1 VATLDDIV
9 VILRKSPA
17 PLTVAEIAS
26 EAGSDIRSCDA
37 LLWDNPE
44 HFVWQP
50 GHKWTVSR
58 GRTHVRR
65 SDPPLTPDAR
75 SPDTPGAAQNQ
86 LRAVTLSTGLTI
98 AVDRRPLD
106 SDAVFT
112 VRSIGNRIALTL
124 NSAHE
129 VFTELPMPF
138 AGAPEESSYKQLC
151 EVLLSAWALY
161 EDAIPEGP
169 ARRGAQDARSFWG
182 RRVVE
187 MLRESNDD

>member
-1 VATLDDIV
+1 VVTLDDIV
-9 VILRKSPA
+9 GILRKSPA
-17 PLTVAEIAS
+17 PLTISEIAS

-58 GRTHVRR
+58 TRTHVRR

-75 SPDTPGAAQNQ
+75 SPDTSGAARSQ

-106 SDAVFT
+106 SDAVFS
-112 VRSIGNRIALTL
+112 VRSTGNRIALTL

-129 VFTELPMPF
+129 IFTELPMPF

-161 EDAIPEGP
+161 EDGIPEGP
-169 ARRGAQDARSFWG
+169 ARRWAQDARSFWG

-187 MLRESNDD
+187 MLRESSDD